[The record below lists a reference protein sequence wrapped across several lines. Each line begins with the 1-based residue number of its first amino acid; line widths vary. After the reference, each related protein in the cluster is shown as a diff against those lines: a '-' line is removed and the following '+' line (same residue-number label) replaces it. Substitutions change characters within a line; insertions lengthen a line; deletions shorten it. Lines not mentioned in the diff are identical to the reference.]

1 MHIVEI
7 DRERPDFRVFIDL
20 LYGENRNVD
29 TEGDSDPVYSRS
41 WTYLYIADRES
52 DDPPIE
58 IFARDG
64 QPSSFV
70 VESESVRLEELAALY
85 LLLTSG
91 KSISG
96 STSRPIDVSELR
108 AKYSLELHRAAN
120 AIWHKSSRD
129 LPYPGLA

>member
-1 MHIVEI
+1 MHFIEI

-20 LYGENRNVD
+20 LYGQNRNVD

-58 IFARDG
+58 IFAKDG
-64 QPSSFV
+64 QPSVFA
-70 VESESVRLEELAALY
+70 VESESERLEELAALY
-85 LLLTSG
+85 LFLTSG
-91 KSISG
+91 KSISSG
-96 STSRPIDVSELR
+96 AIASIDVPELKN
-108 AKYSLELHRAAN
+108 KYRLELHRAAN
-120 AIWHKSSRD
+120 AVWHKSSSA

>member
-52 DDPPIE
+52 DDPSIE
-58 IFARDG
+58 IFVRNG
-64 QPSSFV
+64 QPSSFA
-70 VESESVRLEELAALY
+70 VESESGRLEELAALY
-85 LLLTSG
+85 LFLTSG
-91 KSISG
+91 KSISDV
-96 STSRPIDVSELR
+96 TSKSIDVSELR
-108 AKYSLELHRAAN
+108 TKYSLELHRAAN
-120 AIWHKSSRD
+120 AVWHKSSSD